1 MFFPYDSAALTPQA
15 QVQLEPLGRALQGRA
30 LSAHR
35 FLIGGHTDAAGEPG
49 YNRKLSLAR
58 ARAVRAHLI
67 EVYGVAPERLLA
79 YGWGQGRPK
88 DPARPLSGLNRR
100 VEVALVAPQAW
111 LSPEYRL
118 ALMTTPAYWESLEP
132 AEESACSDLLRDPRA
147 VALQDLDGLAAAPT
161 ALPCHNW

>member
-15 QVQLEPLGRALQGRA
+15 QVQLEPLGRALQERA
-30 LSAHR
+30 LRAHR

-67 EVYGVAPERLLA
+67 EVYGIAPERLLT
-79 YGWGQGRPK
+79 YGWGQSRPK
-88 DPARPLSGLNRR
+88 DPVRPLSGLNRR

-111 LSPEYRL
+111 LSPEHQRT
-118 ALMTTPAYWESLEP
+118 LMGTPARWLAKET
-132 AEESACSDLLRDPRA
+132 ACSDQGLYDPRRLA
-147 VALQDLDGLAAAPT
+147 VLDLDDFAAAPT
-161 ALPCHNW
+161 ALPCQSW